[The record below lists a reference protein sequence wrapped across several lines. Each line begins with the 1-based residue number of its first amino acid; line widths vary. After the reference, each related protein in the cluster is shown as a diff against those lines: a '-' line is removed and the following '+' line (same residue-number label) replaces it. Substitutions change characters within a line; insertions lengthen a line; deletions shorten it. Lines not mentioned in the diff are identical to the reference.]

1 MAEPVFRPVG
11 TAFEE
16 AVALLDQRNQMPG
29 CVIFGLD
36 QVLWSSLKQEEGGS
50 LFPQTAAILAA
61 LKARGVRTAAAAVLP
76 RPSAVRKRLDNLD
89 ISSYLSPLVCCSA
102 MHLKVIPWTCTT
114 LLASS

>member
-1 MAEPVFRPVG
+1 MAEPVFCPVG

-16 AVALLDQRNQMPG
+16 AVALLDQRNQTPG

-36 QVLWSSLKQEEGGS
+36 QVLWSSLEEEEGGS

-102 MHLKVIPWTCTT
+102 KHLKVIPLTCTT
-114 LLASS
+114 LLVS